1 MNPMRSLQH
10 RQINAPNDIHFHK
23 YLHKIEK
30 KNTNHLGRS
39 SLFVKK
45 CKSPLIAFARKC
57 I

>member
-30 KNTNHLGRS
+30 KKIQIISEGVRFS
-39 SLFVKK
+39 
-45 CKSPLIAFARKC
+45 
-57 I
+57 

>member
-30 KNTNHLGRS
+30 KKYKS
-39 SLFVKK
+39 SRKEF
-45 CKSPLIAFARKC
+45 AFREEV
-57 I
+57 